1 MKSYINNHSCFRSWR
16 DFLFLDAALRKE
28 CMGEIQMLCTCA
40 EAPMYVELNHLN
52 RAIFYE
58 AERVDLETKFEL

>member
-1 MKSYINNHSCFRSWR
+1 VAR
-16 DFLFLDAALRKE
+16 FLILGCGFAQGVYGRNPNAF
-28 CMGEIQMLCTCA
+28 TCA

-58 AERVDLETKFEL
+58 AERVDLETKFGL